1 MKKIFFLFLLIT
13 SLYAQNIH
21 EYWALEVKR
30 IIMCLVCKDEV
41 DKYVNNMLK
50 DYGLKGNLKVY

>member
-1 MKKIFFLFLLIT
+1 ME
-13 SLYAQNIH
+13 H
-21 EYWALEVKR
+21 DEYWALEVKR